1 MLVDMATSGSH
12 PLTPH
17 QRVLLEKCGESAL
30 KMLSSAWSVPYHPVS
45 PSPLL
50 SNLCD
55 CLIHRHPPPYLQPM
69 GWGNSQSSGCPSS
82 WPSPLA
88 AQEKT
93 PPPQSNALSGAAN
106 RQGYVSPASHP
117 IPSPPPTPRTDMGR
131 GGGNGS
137 PLPNASQMDSRFT
150 SGGLTPQKVLKMG
163 AFEASLS

>member
-1 MLVDMATSGSH
+1 MLVDMATSGFH
-12 PLTPH
+12 PPTPH

-30 KMLSSAWSVPYHPVS
+30 KMLSSAWSVPYDPLS

-55 CLIHRHPPPYLQPM
+55 GLIHPHPPPYLQPR
-69 GWGNSQSSGCPSS
+69 GWGNSQSSGCPSN
-82 WPSPLA
+82 WPSPLE

-93 PPPQSNALSGAAN
+93 PHRSLMPYLGLPIDRAM
-106 RQGYVSPASHP
+106 SPLLP
-117 IPSPPPTPRTDMGR
+117 TLPPPPTPRTDMGR
-131 GGGNGS
+131 GGGNVS